1 MDWPPIQD
9 ERLASRLSMDEAEF
23 TALSRKLARRIEARE
38 FSDSDYERACAYPWE
53 RPEHS
58 FWMEDGSVELLDW
71 GTRPHAG
78 REQRYPLITFGSNGA
93 PGVLAEKLAVLPED
107 ERDVLALAGTLRG
120 FKVAPSA
127 HLAIYGALPAT
138 IVRDEQ
144 GETRAGLLMV
154 TAEQFE
160 VLTRTEFNY
169 VLARIDG
176 AAFLP
181 DLDVA
186 PPESI
191 FAYVSRWGVFAPDG
205 VAQASQASQAALLD
219 RAAELVID
227 VHADGRGLVH
237 RVFSNYAWAVE
248 TAQPRLAEHA
258 APFVAAEWEL
268 FSTRP

>member
-1 MDWPPIQD
+1 MG
-9 ERLASRLSMDEAEF
+9 EEEFAALAA
-23 TALSRKLARRIEARE
+23 KLAHRIAARE
-38 FSDSDYERACAYPWE
+38 FSDADYERACAYPWE
-53 RPEHS
+53 RPEHT
-58 FWMEDGSVELLDW
+58 FWMEDGAVELLDP
-71 GTRPHAG
+71 GARPHAG
-78 REQRYPLITFGSNGA
+78 RAQRYPLITFGSNGA

-107 ERDVLALAGTLRG
+107 ERDVLALTGTLSE
-120 FKVAPSA
+120 FTVAPSA
-127 HLAIYGALPAT
+127 HLAVYGALPAT
-138 IVRDEQ
+138 IVRDADSN
-144 GETRAGLLMV
+144 TRAGLLMV

-176 AAFLP
+176 AAFSS

-186 PPESI
+186 PPDSI
-191 FAYVSRWGVFAPDG
+191 FAYVSRWGAFAPDG

-227 VHADGRGLVH
+227 EHADGRGLVH